1 MALSLVFF
9 VFLSYGIIIKINL
22 MSTSTQTLEALA
34 SSIRVKDCISVSIN
48 AEVTSSHNLVSR
60 NEL

>member
-1 MALSLVFF
+1 MPREKLL
-9 VFLSYGIIIKINL
+9 FLTYQIRFYKINL